1 MKKQQF
7 KVVQYYSTNTLYG
20 YVFEYNSRQF
30 GLCNDMD
37 RYYLYE
43 LESGAKVLSF
53 TINELLNF
61 SIEDNIDFAKYYISK
76 ISEDDFLKNIER
88 VKQTDQFKYFQYP
101 INQKFKV

>member
-1 MKKQQF
+1 MKKRQF
-7 KVVQYYSTNTLYG
+7 KVVAYYSTKTLYG

-30 GLCNDMD
+30 GLYNDMD

-43 LESGAKVLSF
+43 LESGTKVLSF
-53 TINELLNF
+53 SINELLNF
-61 SIEDNIDFAKYYISK
+61 TIDDNIGFAKYYISK

-88 VKQTDQFKYFQYP
+88 VKQTDQFKYFKHP